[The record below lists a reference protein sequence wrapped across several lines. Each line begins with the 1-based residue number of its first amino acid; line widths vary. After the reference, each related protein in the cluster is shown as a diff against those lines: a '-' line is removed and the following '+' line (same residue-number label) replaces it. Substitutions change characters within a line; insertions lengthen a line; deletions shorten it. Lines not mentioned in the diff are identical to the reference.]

1 MGPLGG
7 SLFFVDKPYVSDFF
21 KKTVRDH
28 DIPVVDTAISRELN
42 LYPGTKLISEA
53 EAVNTVQGPEDQL
66 IYTTSENALGWIIKN
81 LEFSDL
87 VEKIE
92 LFKNKVA
99 FRELTKPLVPDF
111 FFQEVCFEDL
121 IDLPH
126 PARDLP
132 LVIKPATGF
141 MSEGVYKV
149 KNAGEWDQTKQR
161 ILSAGE
167 KSKGFYPSE
176 VVDSSALIIEECI
189 QGEEFAVDAYFNSKG
204 EAVILNILK
213 HSFSSLDDVG
223 DRVYSSSKKII
234 EDNLQEFTDF
244 SNRIGKLAGVKYFPA
259 HIELRRN
266 PDGTLIPIEI
276 NPVRF
281 GGWCTTADLTFH
293 AYGFN
298 PYLSYYSQLEPDWA
312 EILKD
317 KAEKLY
323 SIIILDNSTGIDP
336 EKILKFDYEKLLKD
350 FENPLELRKF
360 DYNEYPIFG
369 FLFTETSTEK
379 EGELD
384 RILVSDL
391 KEYITTHS

>member
-1 MGPLGG
+1 
-7 SLFFVDKPYVSDFF
+7 LFFVDKPYVSDFF

-28 DIPVVDTAISRELN
+28 GIPVVDTEISRKLN
-42 LYPGTKLISEA
+42 LYPGTKLIPEA
-53 EAVNTVQGPEDQL
+53 EAVNAVRGPENQL

-81 LEFSDL
+81 LEFSGL

-111 FFQEVCFEDL
+111 FFQEVSFEDL

-126 PARDLP
+126 PAKDLP

-149 KNAGEWDQTKQR
+149 KNAGDWDQTKQK
-161 ILSAGE
+161 ILSEGE
-167 KSKGFYPSE
+167 KSKGFYPPE

-204 EAVILNILK
+204 KAVILNILK

-223 DRVYSSSKKII
+223 DRVYTTSKEII

-317 KAEKLY
+317 KAGKLY
-323 SIIILDNSTGIDP
+323 SIIILDNSTGIDS
-336 EKILKFDYEKLLKD
+336 EKILKFDYEMLLKD

-360 DYNEYPIFG
+360 DYKEYPIFG
-369 FLFTETSTEK
+369 FLFTETSAEK
-379 EGELD
+379 EAELD

-391 KEYITTHS
+391 KEYITTNS

>member
-1 MGPLGG
+1 MEVN
-7 SLFFVDKPYVSDFF
+7 LFFVDKPFVSNFF

-28 DIPVVDTAISRELN
+28 AIPVVDTEISRSLGM
-42 LYPGTKLISEA
+42 YPGTKIISEA
-53 EAVNTVQGPEDQL
+53 EAISAVKEVGEEL

-81 LEFSDL
+81 LAFSEL

-121 IDLPH
+121 MNLPH
-126 PARDLP
+126 PAKDLP
-132 LVIKPATGF
+132 LIIKPATGF

-149 KNAGEWDQTKQR
+149 KNVGEWDQTKQR
-161 ILSAGE
+161 ILADGE
-167 KSKGFYPSE
+167 RSKGLYPPE
-176 VVDSSALIIEECI
+176 VVNASALIIEECI
-189 QGEEFAVDAYFNSKG
+189 QGDEYAVDAYFNRAG

-213 HSFSSLDDVG
+213 HTFSSTDDVG
-223 DRVYSSSKKII
+223 DRIYTSSKEII
-234 EDNLQEFTDF
+234 EENLQEFTEF
-244 SNRIGKLAGVKYFPA
+244 SNKIGQLAGVNNFPA

-281 GGWCTTADLTFH
+281 GGWCTTADLTH
-293 AYGFN
+293 LAYGFN
-298 PYLSYYSQLEPDWA
+298 PYVYFYSQLKPDWP

-317 KAEKLY
+317 KSGKMY

-336 EKILKFDYEKLLKD
+336 ALISEFDYQKLLSD

-360 DYNEYPIFG
+360 DFKEYPIFG
-369 FLFTETSTEK
+369 FLFTETSEQNK
-379 EGELD
+379 IELD
-384 RILVSDL
+384 QILVSDL
-391 KEYITTHS
+391 KEYLSLQDSL